1 MDTTLNQPTEP
12 DDAEIARREALAE
25 RVEALGNSLCKKR
38 QEAIS
43 GRKNS
48 GIEDEWSLA
57 EDAYQGI
64 DDANRGTATVGKPSS
79 PNGGIT
85 SGQPVPVGTR
95 STIVLNITRP
105 YVDAAAARVSD
116 MLLPTD
122 DTPWGIKPTPMPTL
136 VTPEPPAE
144 APAAPPGVPAMPTMG
159 VMPGGPGVP
168 TGMPPGMPPGAGGP
182 PGMPGAPGMP
192 PGMPGG
198 QPPMPMNPLAMAMEA
213 AAKEQ
218 ARAKQ
223 AAELATKE
231 IEDWLVQCQWHAEV
245 RKMIEDTARLGTG
258 VLKGPV
264 PALRRHKAITMEA
277 GVATVR
283 VEKNI
288 VPESRAIDPWNFYPD
303 PACGESI
310 HDGSYVWEC
319 DTITRRGLRDLKEV
333 DGGYLGWQID
343 KVLEEGPQ
351 SSGSDGDGYA
361 KPFDSKKDSDVF
373 TIWYFYGTAERE
385 DLEAAGVKGLPEGGD
400 VSAHAIITMVN
411 SRVIKAAIN
420 PLDSGEFP
428 YDVMVWQRRP
438 GVPYGTGVAMQIN
451 VPQRMLTGGVRNLM
465 DNAGLSAGPQIVARR
480 GALVPANGKWEIT
493 PRKVW
498 FVAEDSDVAAVDKAF
513 QIFNIPTMQA
523 ELQNIIQ
530 FALKM
535 AEDVTGLPAMM
546 QGQNTHAPDT
556 VGGMQMLQ
564 NNAGT
569 VLRRIARLFDDRV
582 TEPHIRRY
590 YEWLMIHG
598 ESDAAKGDF
607 QIDARGSTALVER
620 DLQNQSI
627 AQMGPL
633 VTNPAFGLDP
643 EKWLGEMLRSQRLD
657 PKRFQMDEE
666 KKAAMANQPPPV
678 APQIE
683 VAKIRAETEAQKTQ
697 AVIQK
702 DLQIAQIEA
711 QADTERARLDTDRD
725 AIYVQSQANRD
736 QIAAEAK
743 QQELMLKRDELLIK
757 RELAMLEYAN
767 ANKVTLDKIKADLAK
782 KAMEIN
788 ATKELA
794 GMQARADQMPKPP
807 VEPPGRAPAGES
819 FTK

>member
-1 MDTTLNQPTEP
+1 MDQTSDQITEP
-12 DDAEIARREALAE
+12 SDAEIARREALAV
-25 RVEALGNSLCKKR
+25 RVEALGNSLKKKR
-38 QEAIS
+38 AEAIA

-48 GIEDEWSLA
+48 GIEDEWRIT

-64 DDANRGTATVGKPSS
+64 DDANRGSTAVGKPSS

-85 SGQPVPVGTR
+85 SGQSPQVGTR

-122 DTPWGIKPTPMPTL
+122 DTPWGIKPTPVPSMALP
-136 VTPEPPAE
+136 
-144 APAAPPGVPAMPTMG
+144 APAAPVAPVMPAPPEGMPAMPTTG
-159 VMPGGPGVP
+159 AAPGI
-168 TGMPPGMPPGAGGP
+168 PPVAPV
-182 PGMPGAPGMP
+182 GAPPVAMD
-192 PGMPGG
+192 
-198 QPPMPMNPLAMAMEA
+198 PLAQAMKAAADEQEA
-213 AAKEQ
+213 AKT
-218 ARAKQ
+218 
-223 AAELATKE
+223 AAEAATKE

-264 PALRRHKAITMEA
+264 PAVKRRKAIAMQDGMA
-277 GVATVR
+277 VVSI
-283 VEKNI
+283 EKAI
-288 VPESRAIDPWNFYPD
+288 VPESRAVDPWNFYPD

-310 HDGSYVWEC
+310 HDGSYTWER
-319 DTITRRGLRDLKEV
+319 DTITRKGLRDLKEV
-333 DGGYLGWQID
+333 GGYLADQID

-351 SSGSDGDGYA
+351 SAESEGAGYA
-361 KPFDSKKDSDVF
+361 KPMASTSDSDVF
-373 TIWYFYGTAERE
+373 DIWYFYGTAERE
-385 DLEAAGVKGLPEGGD
+385 DLEAAEVKGLPEDGD
-400 VSAHAIITMVN
+400 VSANVIITMVN
-411 SRVIKAAIN
+411 CRVIKAAIN

-465 DNAGLSAGPQIVARR
+465 DNAGLSAGPQLVLRK
-480 GALVPANGKWEIT
+480 GALTPGNGRWEIT
-493 PRKVW
+493 PRKLW
-498 FVAEDSDVAAVDKAF
+498 FVNEEADVPGVQAAFAA
-513 QIFNIPTMQA
+513 INIPTMQT

-546 QGQNTHAPDT
+546 QGQNTQAPDT

-590 YEWLMIHG
+590 YEWLMVHG
-598 ESDAAKGDF
+598 ENDAAKGDF

-620 DLQNQSI
+620 DMQNQQI
-627 AQMGPL
+627 MQMGSL
-633 VTNPAFGLDP
+633 VANPAFGLDP
-643 EKWLGEMLRSQRLD
+643 EKWLSEMLKSQRLD

-666 KKAAMANQPPPV
+666 KKAAMAQQPPPV

-683 VAKIRAETEAQKTQ
+683 AAKIRAEADLQKVQIVAQKD
-697 AVIQK
+697 V
-702 DLQIAQIEA
+702 QIAQMDA
-711 QADTERARLDTDRD
+711 QAAMQKVQLDTDRD

-736 QIAAEAK
+736 QIAADAK
-743 QQELMLKRDELLIK
+743 FRELELKREELLIK

-767 ANKVTLDKIKADLAK
+767 TNRVTLDKIKADLAK

-794 GMQARADQMPKPP
+794 GMKAGADMLPKPP
-807 VEPPGRAPAGES
+807 IEPPGIAPAGES
-819 FTK
+819 YQK